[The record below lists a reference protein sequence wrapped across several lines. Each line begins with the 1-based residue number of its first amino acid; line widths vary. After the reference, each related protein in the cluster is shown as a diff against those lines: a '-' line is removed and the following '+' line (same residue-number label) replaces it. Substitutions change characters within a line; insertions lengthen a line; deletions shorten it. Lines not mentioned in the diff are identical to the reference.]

1 MMPRTGMTFTQRVQ
15 HVAEQRKRDYRL
27 VAEDGVAPA
36 DELQQRDIE
45 ASIERQR
52 KTYGAAPTVVEA
64 LAYQLRGGFH
74 VLRKA
79 STQRRLSELDE
90 RQVLDMAKRL
100 GRERSGAPPWSET
113 EIKAFLELWK
123 ANRT

>member
-1 MMPRTGMTFTQRVQ
+1 MPRTGMTFTQRVQ
-15 HVAEQRKRDYRL
+15 HVAEQQRKRGYRL

-36 DELQQRDIE
+36 DELQRDYE
-45 ASIERQR
+45 AALERQH
-52 KTYGAAPTVVEA
+52 KSYGTTSSTVEA

-79 STQRRLSELDE
+79 SAQRRLFELDE
-90 RQVLDMAKRL
+90 RQVHDMAKRL
-100 GRERSGAPPWSET
+100 SRERCGSPAWSEN

-123 ANRT
+123 ANQT